1 MGLIPGPVW
10 WVQGSGAAIAAAQIQ
25 SLAQEL
31 PHATGV
37 AFKKKKKKESHVH
50 TPKIKLKYC
59 IYKAA

>member
-37 AFKKKKKKESHVH
+37 ALKKKKKQKSHTH
-50 TPKIKLKYC
+50 TPKIKLK
-59 IYKAA
+59 